1 MNQPNFTRPAA
12 ETAGSEA
19 RKETSIDLRGI
30 FATLL
35 YRWWII
41 VSVMIVAVV
50 AAFLLSYFQKP
61 VYASSAKLFIT
72 GMSVTSE
79 EQSPNSNTQSTAAS
93 LAKSLQDMVKD
104 RYILNE
110 VSDNLE
116 AMGIVNP
123 DTGSKYTYGEL
134 ISAVTVSY
142 SADKPQI
149 LTLRATSSD
158 KNVSREVANM
168 VQEVAAKK
176 LTETSM
182 TKVNPGNPAGTGDR
196 TNDNMLRNMVIAA
209 LVGALIAIIGVLI
222 SFFADDKIKTAED
235 VEKRL
240 GLSVLGQI
248 PISERISE
256 EGESQGRRKKKERTV
271 Q

>member
-1 MNQPNFTRPAA
+1 MNQPNLTRPAA
-12 ETAGSEA
+12 ETAGSEV

-50 AAFLLSYFQKP
+50 VAFLFSYFQKP

-79 EQSPNSNTQSTAAS
+79 DQSPNSNTQSTAAS

-110 VSDNLE
+110 VSDKLE
-116 AMGIVNP
+116 EMGIVNP
-123 DTGSKYTYGEL
+123 DTGKKFTYAEL
-134 ISAVTVSY
+134 IAAVTVSY

-149 LTLRATSSD
+149 LTLRVTSTD

-168 VQEVAAKK
+168 VQEVAAEK

-182 TKVNPGNPAGTGDR
+182 TRVNPGNSAGTGAWI
-196 TNDNMLRNMVIAA
+196 NNNMFRNMVIAA
-209 LVGALIAIIGVLI
+209 LVGALIAVIGILI
-222 SFFADDKIKTAED
+222 AFFADDKIKTAED
-235 VEKRL
+235 VEKHL

-248 PISERISE
+248 PISDRISE
-256 EGESQGRRKKKERTV
+256 DDEPQGRRKKKERTAK
-271 Q
+271 